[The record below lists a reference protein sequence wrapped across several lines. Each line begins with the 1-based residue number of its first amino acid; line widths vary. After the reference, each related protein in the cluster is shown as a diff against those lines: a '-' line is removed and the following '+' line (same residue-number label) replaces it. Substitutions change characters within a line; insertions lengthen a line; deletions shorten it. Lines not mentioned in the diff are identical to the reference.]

1 MTVTC
6 PSCKATLA
14 IPDDRLPKGKVVSAA
29 CPQCKGKIVIDLAGS
44 ASVPDGAKEAVPVPV
59 PTPAPVSAPAPPM
72 APATY
77 SEQRQPLAL
86 VCMSAPA
93 ERDQVV
99 AALRAEGYA
108 AQVATSTA
116 DAIQRLRFMAYALA
130 VIREG
135 FGTAVGEG
143 NPVLDHVAEMPMG
156 ARRGMHVVLVSP
168 NAASHNSAAAFTRS
182 VNLVLNL
189 KDLPH
194 LAEALKRSLAET
206 EQGYRVLLDS
216 LRAQGRG

>member
-1 MTVTC
+1 MTVAC
-6 PSCKATLA
+6 PSCKATLT

-29 CPQCKGKIVIDLAGS
+29 CPQCKGKIVIDLTGS
-44 ASVPDGAKEAVPVPV
+44 ASVPDAAKEAAA
-59 PTPAPVSAPAPPM
+59 TPVSAPVPAPPI

-86 VCMSAPA
+86 VCMGAPT

-99 AALRAEGYA
+99 AALKAEGYA

-135 FGTAVGEG
+135 FGATAGEG

-156 ARRGMHVVLVSP
+156 ARRGMHVVFISP
-168 NAASHNSAAAFTRS
+168 NASSHDSTAAFTRS

-194 LAEALKRSLAET
+194 LAEALKRSLTET
-206 EQGYRVLLDS
+206 EQAHRVLLDS
-216 LRAQGRG
+216 LRAHGKG

>member
-44 ASVPDGAKEAVPVPV
+44 APVPDAAKEAA
-59 PTPAPVSAPAPPM
+59 PTPVSAPAPPM

-99 AALRAEGYA
+99 AALKAEGYA

-168 NAASHNSAAAFTRS
+168 NTGSHNSAAAFTRS

-206 EQGYRVLLDS
+206 EQGYRVLLES
-216 LRAQGRG
+216 LHAQGRW

>member
-6 PSCKATLA
+6 PSCKAALT
-14 IPDDRLPKGKVVSAA
+14 IPEDRLPKGKVVSAA
-29 CPQCKGKIVIDLAGS
+29 CPQCKGKIVMDLTGS
-44 ASVPDGAKEAVPVPV
+44 ASAPDAGKETAPV
-59 PTPAPVSAPAPPM
+59 PTP

-86 VCMSAPA
+86 VCVSVPT

-99 AALRAEGYA
+99 AALKAEGYS
-108 AQVATSTA
+108 AQVATGTA

-135 FGTAVGEG
+135 FGSAAGEG
-143 NPVLDHVAEMPMG
+143 SPVLDHVAEMPMG
-156 ARRGMHVVLVSP
+156 ARRGMHVVLLSP
-168 NAASHNSAAAFTRS
+168 SAGSHDSAAAFTRS

-194 LAEALKRSLAET
+194 LAEALKRSAAET
-206 EQGYRVLLDS
+206 EQAYRVLLDT
-216 LRAQGRG
+216 LRAQGKG

>member
-1 MTVTC
+1 MTITC

-14 IPDDRLPKGKVVSAA
+14 IPDDRLPKGKVLSAA
-29 CPQCKGKIVIDLAGS
+29 CPQCKGKIVINLSGS
-44 ASVPDGAKEAVPVPV
+44 PPAPDAAKAAV
-59 PTPAPVSAPAPPM
+59 PTPPPAQPM
-72 APATY
+72 GPATY
-77 SEQRQPLAL
+77 SEQRKPLAL
-86 VCMSAPA
+86 VCMSAPV

-99 AALRAEGYA
+99 AALKAEGYA
-108 AQVATSTA
+108 AQVATSAA

-135 FGTAVGEG
+135 FGTAAGEG

-168 NAASHNSAAAFTRS
+168 SAGSHDSAAAFTRS
-182 VNLVLNL
+182 VDLVLNL

-194 LAEALKRSLAET
+194 LAEALKPSVAET
-206 EQGYRVLLDS
+206 EQAHRVLLES
-216 LRAQGRG
+216 LRAHGKG

>member
-1 MTVTC
+1 MTITC
-6 PSCKATLA
+6 PACKATLT

-29 CPQCKGKIVIDLAGS
+29 CPRCQGKIVIDLAGS
-44 ASVPDGAKEAVPVPV
+44 ASVPGAAKETA
-59 PTPAPVSAPAPPM
+59 SASAPPM

-86 VCMSAPA
+86 VCMSMPA

-99 AALRAEGYA
+99 GTLKAEGYA
-108 AQVATSTA
+108 AQVATGAA

-135 FGTAVGEG
+135 FGSAAGEG

-156 ARRGMHVVLVSP
+156 ARRGMHVVFISP
-168 NAASHNSAAAFTRS
+168 NAGSHDSTAAFARS

-194 LAEALKRSLAET
+194 LADALKRSVAET

-216 LRAQGRG
+216 LRAHGKG

>member
-1 MTVTC
+1 
-6 PSCKATLA
+6 
-14 IPDDRLPKGKVVSAA
+14 
-29 CPQCKGKIVIDLAGS
+29 
-44 ASVPDGAKEAVPVPV
+44 
-59 PTPAPVSAPAPPM
+59 M
-72 APATY
+72 APASY
-77 SEQRQPLAL
+77 NEQRQPLAL
-86 VCMSAPA
+86 VCVSAPV

-99 AALRAEGYA
+99 AALKTEGYA
-108 AQVATSTA
+108 AQVATGAA

-143 NPVLDHVAEMPMG
+143 NPILDHLAEMPMG
-156 ARRGMHVVLVSP
+156 ARRGMHVVFISP
-168 NAASHNSAAAFTRS
+168 NAGSHDSAAAFTRS

-194 LAEALKRSLAET
+194 LAEALMRSVAET
-206 EQGYRVLLDS
+206 EQANRVLLDS